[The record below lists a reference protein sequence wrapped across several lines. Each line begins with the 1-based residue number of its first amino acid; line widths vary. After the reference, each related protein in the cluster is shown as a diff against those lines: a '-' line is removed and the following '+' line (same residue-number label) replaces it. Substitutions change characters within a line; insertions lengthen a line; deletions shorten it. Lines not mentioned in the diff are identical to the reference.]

1 MPRAAKQAAAVEEY
15 DENEGD
21 FEGDDASDDWQPEPE
36 VSFKRNNQ
44 FPRFNGGDLNSSIKY
59 YIIFFFYVGSKQE

>member
-44 FPRFNGGDLNSSIKY
+44 FPRFNGGYLNSFITFPS
-59 YIIFFFYVGSKQE
+59 FFM